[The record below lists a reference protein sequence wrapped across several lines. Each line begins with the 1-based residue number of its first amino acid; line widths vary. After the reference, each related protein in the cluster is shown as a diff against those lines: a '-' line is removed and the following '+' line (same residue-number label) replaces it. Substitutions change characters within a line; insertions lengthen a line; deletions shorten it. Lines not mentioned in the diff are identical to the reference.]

1 MYGYEIWLGNK
12 LVTASN
18 YEYDSAYE
26 AESEG
31 NFAVSSYA
39 DVSGVHWSKFTVV
52 VCGD

>member
-18 YEYDSAYE
+18 YEYESAYE

-31 NFAVSSYA
+31 NFAVNAYA
-39 DVSGVHWSKFTVV
+39 DVSDVHWSEFTVV